1 MLSCIIVGGGIIGMM
16 TARAFKK
23 IGFSVILLEKNIC
36 GTECSWAGG
45 GIISPLYPWYY
56 EEMVNRLSAKSQKIY
71 PALCAELLKHTGID
85 SEYYKSGLLMLDHYN
100 NTLAKAW
107 LNKYMPSYQIKK
119 EGILFDEI
127 AQVRSPNLLR
137 ALKLDLIKRGV
148 VILEKQIVTKIIIK
162 NNSAFGVRT
171 NHKSYYADFTIIC
184 SGAWSSSL
192 NITDDVYPLKGQM
205 ILLKAKAGVVPHILL
220 DNYHYIIPRKDGRVL
235 VGSTCED
242 VGFDKSLDKKTKHF
256 LLHFAYQHYP
266 ALKNALFEK
275 HWAGLRPATHSGK
288 INIGKHAKY
297 ENLYLNVGHS
307 TNGFSTAP
315 ASANMIRDLIYSA

>member
-1 MLSCIIVGGGIIGMM
+1 MPSCIVVGGGIIGMM
-16 TARAFKK
+16 TARVLIKV
-23 IGFSVILLEKNIC
+23 GFSVTLLEKNLC

-45 GIISPLYPWYY
+45 GIISPLYPWYC
-56 EEMVNRLSAKSQKIY
+56 EEMVNHLSAKSQKIY
-71 PALCAELLKHTGID
+71 PALCTELLKCTGID

-100 NTLAKAW
+100 NKFAKAW

-119 EGILFDEI
+119 EGILFDKI

-137 ALKLDLIKRGV
+137 ALKLDLIKKGV
-148 VILEKQIVTKIIIK
+148 IVLEKQMVAKIIIK
-162 NNSAFGVRT
+162 NNSAFGVIA
-171 NHKSYYADFTIIC
+171 NHKSYYSDFTIIC
-184 SGAWSSSL
+184 SGAWTSKL

-205 ILLKAKAGVVPHILL
+205 ILLKAKVGVVPHILL

-235 VGSTCED
+235 VGSTREN
-242 VGFDKSLDKKTKHF
+242 VGFNKSLDKKTKQH
-256 LLHFAYQHYP
+256 LLCFAYKHYP
-266 ALKNALFEK
+266 GLKNAMFEK